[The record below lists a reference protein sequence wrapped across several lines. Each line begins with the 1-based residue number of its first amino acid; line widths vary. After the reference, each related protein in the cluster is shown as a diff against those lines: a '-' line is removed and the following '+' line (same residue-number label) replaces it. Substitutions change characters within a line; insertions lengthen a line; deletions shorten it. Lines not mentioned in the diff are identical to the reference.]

1 MEVRGREVWR
11 GSGGERKGGWGE
23 MRWLYLYVC
32 LLRFTS
38 LAAFAACCNLCSF
51 SCSLFA
57 ASAFSAAAFA
67 SYSFF
72 AFAFASASAL
82 SISILF
88 SSTSFFTWQRR

>member
-1 MEVRGREVWR
+1 
-11 GSGGERKGGWGE
+11 

-51 SCSLFA
+51 SCSRFA

-88 SSTSFFTWQRR
+88 SSTSFFTWEQRRQYIHGQWKEGV